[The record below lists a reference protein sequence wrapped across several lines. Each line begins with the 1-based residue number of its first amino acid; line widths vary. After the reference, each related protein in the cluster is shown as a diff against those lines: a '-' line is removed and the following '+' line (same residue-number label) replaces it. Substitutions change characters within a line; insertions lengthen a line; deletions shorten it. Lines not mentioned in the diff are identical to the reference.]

1 MEEIESK
8 QAIEKIELIMEQLQE
23 IKQHLEGAAPKVEE
37 EPEEYDELPDDV
49 RALINGATSW
59 R

>member
-37 EPEEYDELPDDV
+37 EPEEYDAWFKKNSKLSEVEL
-49 RALINGATSW
+49 
-59 R
+59 